1 MRLFSACLFFI
12 TWTLYLC
19 LGGCRPFQL
28 QSRVHQYA
36 IGDKITIKV
45 KPTTLGVR
53 IGIGTPKY
61 KEYECTVIEGRDG
74 VVCRLYTQSQWAVAK
89 YNKPVESDRNALDQ
103 AIPFGEEVA
112 ALKDVGLYIKT
123 LTAFDGK
130 KWMVMKDVK
139 VGPPRMY
146 HPMKLA
152 VEANTQEECNSVVDA
167 VMERSVEMTEFW
179 IQEKDLY
186 QDDLKSN
193 NCFVTPNLDRL
204 TLIDHGRSRRV
215 TELTQD
221 MKVDI
226 QISSLR
232 GFSALGEKCNEK
244 PKGGQKREFP
254 RLIKPK
260 V

>member
-28 QSRVHQYA
+28 QPRVHQYA

-112 ALKDVGLYIKT
+112 GLKDVGLYIKT

-130 KWMVMKDVK
+130 KWMVMKNVEI
-139 VGPPRMY
+139 GPPEMVLPK
-146 HPMKLA
+146 HVIDQVTSKQECLA
-152 VEANTQEECNSVVDA
+152 VVINLQVRAA
-167 VMERSVEMTEFW
+167 EMIEF
-179 IQEKDLY
+179 
-186 QDDLKSN
+186 
-193 NCFVTPNLDRL
+193 
-204 TLIDHGRSRRV
+204 GSR
-215 TELTQD
+215 
-221 MKVDI
+221 
-226 QISSLR
+226 
-232 GFSALGEKCNEK
+232 
-244 PKGGQKREFP
+244 
-254 RLIKPK
+254 
-260 V
+260 